1 MERNVRNRITARV
14 LVAALLLA
22 TLASNGS
29 AQQTAPPVVVNA
41 DRAMVS
47 RAELT
52 TALQEIEGFLAAG
65 GYSSTMRAAKQ
76 AEADAIRE
84 RLAEG
89 DLRVG
94 DLIVLTVAEVSTFSN
109 TYMVS
114 PTRTIALPGS
124 TEISVA
130 GILRSE
136 LEAHLTTQLKKLVRD
151 PTVRVIPTIR
161 LSIFGAVGKPGF
173 VNAPATFLLS
183 DVIQQMGGGPANNV
197 RWEKSQILR
206 GEKVVVDGP
215 EFRQSVNTA
224 TTIDQLNLQAGDV
237 IQVAAKP
244 TGGTLARV
252 MATIGGLT
260 SVIWLGVQ
268 IF

>member
-1 MERNVRNRITARV
+1 
-14 LVAALLLA
+14 
-22 TLASNGS
+22 
-29 AQQTAPPVVVNA
+29 
-41 DRAMVS
+41 
-47 RAELT
+47 
-52 TALQEIEGFLAAG
+52 
-65 GYSSTMRAAKQ
+65 
-76 AEADAIRE
+76 
-84 RLAEG
+84 
-89 DLRVG
+89 
-94 DLIVLTVAEVSTFSN
+94 
-109 TYMVS
+109 
-114 PTRTIALPGS
+114 
-124 TEISVA
+124 
-130 GILRSE
+130 
-136 LEAHLTTQLKKLVRD
+136 
-151 PTVRVIPTIR
+151 VIPTIR

-183 DVIQQMGGGPANNV
+183 DVIQQMAGGPANNV

-206 GEKVVVDGP
+206 GEKVVVDGN

-252 MATIGGLT
+252 LATLGGLT